1 MGFTFDDT
9 SDEATPIATMEQL
22 IAENPHYKEVIF
34 PYIGGSEVNSSP
46 THAHH
51 RYVINFG
58 EMSEDEARKKYPD
71 LMAIVEEKVKPDRN
85 KLASKGSSTQKKRA
99 KYWWQFGGG
108 SNPGLRNAIA
118 DLDRVLVISRVT
130 EHCVFTFLNSG
141 IVYSER
147 LAVFSS
153 ERDYFF
159 SIIQSRFHEIWAKFF
174 GSSLEDR
181 FMYAPVDCFETFPF
195 PKNWET
201 NSDLETIGEEYYQYR
216 AELMV
221 KNNQGLT
228 DTYNRFH
235 DPDERHPDI
244 EKLRALHQQMDI
256 AVLKAYGWEDLTL
269 TCGFDLDYFDLEP
282 ENLPPDL
289 QARIDNNNFFFET
302 AHSASVFQSYVKTGK
317 KSLPWRYRWPQ
328 ELHDEILAR
337 LLELNAK
344 RHEQE
349 LLLGTKASSKK
360 PKKPVPKT
368 EKGQGELF

>member
-1 MGFTFDDT
+1 
-9 SDEATPIATMEQL
+9 MERL
-22 IAENPHYKEVIF
+22 IAENPHYQEVIF

-46 THAHH
+46 THTHH
-51 RYVINFG
+51 RYIINWG
-58 EMSEDEARKKYPD
+58 KISEQEAREKYPD
-71 LMAIVEEKVKPDRN
+71 LMAIVEEKVKPKRL
-85 KLASKGSSTQKKRA
+85 KQASIVNPARWWMFARSGEDLKK
-99 KYWWQFGGG
+99 
-108 SNPGLRNAIA
+108 AIA
-118 DLDRVLVISRVT
+118 NLDRVLVTNAQASPHSSFIFYTPNVVFANSLNIFPF
-130 EHCVFTFLNSG
+130 EEWQVFTILQSRIHEIFA
-141 IVYSER
+141 R
-147 LAVFSS
+147 FFSS
-153 ERDYFF
+153 SMKDDLRYNP
-159 SIIQSRFHEIWAKFF
+159 S
-174 GSSLEDR
+174 
-181 FMYAPVDCFETFPF
+181 DCFETFPF
-195 PKNWET
+195 PANWET

-269 TCGFDLDYFDLEP
+269 TYGFDLDYFDLEP
-282 ENLPPDL
+282 ENLPLDL
-289 QARIDNNNFFFET
+289 QARINGNNFFFET